1 MLCNRAGYQNHA
13 PEQWAGRVQ
22 FFVSR
27 WPLPGDFR
35 RYPTQVLIP
44 TQYIC
49 KNPNPQLGQIMEFE
63 LKDFVIMGLQWR
75 DRSGCCRHLH
85 ENREEELNR
94 NTERVLAGHFFSN
107 SAPSAALVRL
117 KINWRLPLDGSK
129 SVREVLPSLTFRKG

>member
-13 PEQWAGRVQ
+13 PEQWAGRVL

-63 LKDFVIMGLQWR
+63 LKDFVIMGC
-75 DRSGCCRHLH
+75 SG
-85 ENREEELNR
+85 
-94 NTERVLAGHFFSN
+94 VI
-107 SAPSAALVRL
+107 AAVVAVIYM
-117 KINWRLPLDGSK
+117 KIAKKN
-129 SVREVLPSLTFRKG
+129 